1 MIHGRMK
8 LYANATKF
16 NVLFLIEMR
25 QLSLLS
31 RATSSNDFIIIP
43 FNCKKLF
50 HLPVAMQT
58 TRTFT

>member
-31 RATSSNDFIIIP
+31 RAKSSNDLNIIP
-43 FNCKKLF
+43 FKCKKLF
-50 HLPVAMQT
+50 HLSVAMQT